1 MTHKTSGKLKIK
13 KGDSVKVLSGK
24 DKGKTGKVLR
34 VYPTLGKV
42 VVENVGVHTKFEK
55 SRRPGTPGQRIQ
67 ASSPISVSKIM
78 LIDSHSGKPTRVG
91 FKTLDNGTK
100 QRIAKVSGKAV

>member
-1 MTHKTSGKLKIK
+1 MTNKLKIK

-34 VYPTLGKV
+34 VLPALGRL
-42 VVENVGVHTKFEK
+42 VVEGVGIHTKFEK
-55 SRRPGTPGQRIQ
+55 SRRAGQPGQRIE
-67 ASSPISVSKIM
+67 ASSPISVSKVM
-78 LIDSHSGKPTRVG
+78 LVDSHSGKPTRVG
-91 FKTLDNGTK
+91 YQTLDNGTK